1 MKAPT
6 WFLLLETVREI
17 AQDGEIHSQTLVKKT
32 KLPPKDASAWLCKLC
47 RWGYL
52 ERAGQSELG
61 GKSVRY
67 ELTKYGLNV
76 KAPKERHFKKKKG
89 D

>member
-17 AQDGEIHSQTLVKKT
+17 SRDGEIHSQTLGKAAEID
-32 KLPPKDASAWLCKLC
+32 PSDASAWLCKLV

-52 ERAGQSELG
+52 KRAGQSELG

-67 ELTKYGLNV
+67 ELTKYGLEV
-76 KAPKERHFKKKKG
+76 KAPKKRHYKG
-89 D
+89 E

>member
-6 WFLLLETVREI
+6 WFLLLKTVREI
-17 AQDGEIHSQTLVKKT
+17 AKEGEIHSQSLGERAEID
-32 KLPPKDASAWLCKLC
+32 PSDASAWLCKLC

-52 ERAGQSELG
+52 KRAGAAETG

-67 ELTKYGLNV
+67 ELTKYGAEV
-76 KAPKERHFKKKKG
+76 KAPKNRHYERG
-89 D
+89 